1 MTTMTTANYAG
12 YGQLGQLYKERPPE
26 DAYKGR
32 DAPKSKRAHRPFCC
46 WWSPELP
53 GWMAEPVLCGASR
66 AVVLWGG
73 NAIAC
78 VFHLFMAFYVLG
90 RSMGLDN
97 WDVYGGVLLPVYRST
112 LLFTLNEEGE
122 GSTGWQLIPKY
133 VTAKEEQQTLNL
145 TALTIAFFGL
155 SAFFHFLVCAISV
168 RWTLY
173 YWWIDGCR
181 NPLRWVEYSISA
193 SLMAV
198 IIAFFAGI
206 RSNHL
211 LLALFFLSFS
221 TICFGWVCEALS
233 RPDAASRAVG
243 VNADGSVRYG
253 VDPLARTRHTR
264 WEIGDAHREL
274 LVAGCLP
281 LPTGLLAAMQ
291 RLGPHVLGWV
301 PYVVL
306 WAIVW
311 DNFVY
316 ATDQPNGKPPD
327 FVYVIIWAEIS
338 IFSIFAVVQIVQ
350 QSSDWGCRNYWLGEC
365 AYIVLSVLA
374 KGLLGIVL
382 LANILLVSAD
392 VDQALRDAMAAEGT
406 EGTVQASAGP

>member
-1 MTTMTTANYAG
+1 
-12 YGQLGQLYKERPPE
+12 
-26 DAYKGR
+26 
-32 DAPKSKRAHRPFCC
+32 
-46 WWSPELP
+46 
-53 GWMAEPVLCGASR
+53 MAEPVLCGASR
-66 AVVLWGG
+66 AVVLWVG
-73 NAIAC
+73 NALAFL
-78 VFHLFMAFYVLG
+78 FHVFMAFYVLG
-90 RSMGLDN
+90 RSIELDN
-97 WDVYGGVLLPVYRST
+97 WSTYGGVLLPVYRST
-112 LLFTLNEEGE
+112 LTFTLNEEGE
-122 GSTGWQLIPKY
+122 GSTGWQLTPKY
-133 VTAKEEQQTLNL
+133 VTTEEDRQNLNL

-155 SAFFHFLVCAISV
+155 SAFFHFLVCIISY

-181 NPLRWVEYSISA
+181 NPLRWVEYSISS

-211 LLALFFLSFS
+211 LLAIFFLSFS

-233 RPDAASRAVG
+233 RPDVASRVVG
-243 VNADGSVRYG
+243 TESDGSPAYG
-253 VDPLARTRHTR
+253 VDRLARSRHTR
-264 WEIGDAHREL
+264 WEISGDHREL

-281 LPTGLLAAMQ
+281 LPTGLLAAIQ
-291 RLGPHVLGWV
+291 RLGPHLLGWV

-316 ATDQPNGKPPD
+316 STDQPEGKPPD
-327 FVYVIIWAEIS
+327 FVYVIIWAEIVV
-338 IFSIFAVVQIVQ
+338 FSIFAVVQIVQ

-365 AYIVLSVLA
+365 AYIVLSVIA

-382 LANILLVSAD
+382 LMNILLVSAD
-392 VDQALRDAMAAEGT
+392 VDQTLRAAVEEQLT
-406 EGTVQASAGP
+406 EQA